1 MQCLSDILKNR
12 SVRRKINL
20 SIYFIHDIFFNQKK
34 RGKFKY
40 VCKWSNEWKIS
51 KIQYFWKCK
60 KILAWLTDCGRL
72 PTNMRMKFHVKI
84 ILAAKK
90 SAFACSAFSKK
101 YNFSHNKSLFPQ
113 PKYSV
118 ELMAATTISEETCCT
133 TCSTKGTKQKRLCR
147 IILHSKM
154 LIMPFQHLPSVHL
167 LDWYGK

>member
-1 MQCLSDILKNR
+1 MTSF
-12 SVRRKINL
+12 
-20 SIYFIHDIFFNQKK
+20 SIKE

-40 VCKWSNEWKIS
+40 ESDATSEKIS
-51 KIQYFWKCK
+51 KILFFWKCK
-60 KILAWLTDCGRL
+60 KILAWLLSLG
-72 PTNMRMKFHVKI
+72 NKHVHEISCKNY
-84 ILAAKK
+84 LSSKK
-90 SAFACSAFSKK
+90 SAFTCSAFSKK

-113 PKYSV
+113 PKYSE

-133 TCSTKGTKQKRLCR
+133 THVLLKEQNKKFQASKRLCR

>member
-1 MQCLSDILKNR
+1 MKVMQRVKKYLR
-12 SVRRKINL
+12 SCFSGNVRKYLLDCCRLAINM
-20 SIYFIHDIFFNQKK
+20 
-34 RGKFKY
+34 
-40 VCKWSNEWKIS
+40 C
-51 KIQYFWKCK
+51 
-60 KILAWLTDCGRL
+60 
-72 PTNMRMKFHVKI
+72 MKFHVKI

-133 TCSTKGTKQKRLCR
+133 THVLLKEQNKKFQASKRLCR

-167 LDWYGK
+167 LD

>member
-1 MQCLSDILKNR
+1 MQRVKKYLR
-12 SVRRKINL
+12 SCFSGNVR
-20 SIYFIHDIFFNQKK
+20 IYLLD
-34 RGKFKY
+34 Y
-40 VCKWSNEWKIS
+40 
-51 KIQYFWKCK
+51 
-60 KILAWLTDCGRL
+60 DCGRL

-133 TCSTKGTKQKRLCR
+133 TCSTKGTKQK
-147 IILHSKM
+147 ISSKQK
-154 LIMPFQHLPSVHL
+154 IV
-167 LDWYGK
+167 